1 MLGISYQVAW
11 GGKKLK
17 RGKKAKN
24 VTENFGALKIS
35 AESFGDYSA
44 LINTKQ

>member
-11 GGKKLK
+11 GGGKKLK

-35 AESFGDYSA
+35 AESFGD
-44 LINTKQ
+44 